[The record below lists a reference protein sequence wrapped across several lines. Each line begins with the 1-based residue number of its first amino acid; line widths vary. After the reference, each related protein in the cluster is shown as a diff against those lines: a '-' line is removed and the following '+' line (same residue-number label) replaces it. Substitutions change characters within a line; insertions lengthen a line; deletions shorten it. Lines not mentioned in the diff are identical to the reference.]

1 MKRIILGLLV
11 FCLLAEVVCAF
22 SYTGSQGLLT
32 LPTAN
37 MRRNGSGSI
46 GLNYAENDISGALA
60 ATFLE
65 NLELGIAAGSRDPVY
80 GFFKWRLSEETL
92 DRPAF
97 AVGAS
102 GSSFYAVL
110 SKNLLPNGLKAH
122 IGMGSG
128 EYKGVFGGISYVV
141 NPVSISPRKL
151 PVPIVTLLLELKDN
165 SREQEGSFVL
175 NFGGRLQLNNYFS
188 VDIGL
193 LDMKTLA
200 IGAYL
205 TTAF

>member
-102 GSSFYAVL
+102 GSSFY
-110 SKNLLPNGLKAH
+110 
-122 IGMGSG
+122 
-128 EYKGVFGGISYVV
+128 
-141 NPVSISPRKL
+141 
-151 PVPIVTLLLELKDN
+151 
-165 SREQEGSFVL
+165 
-175 NFGGRLQLNNYFS
+175 
-188 VDIGL
+188 
-193 LDMKTLA
+193 
-200 IGAYL
+200 
-205 TTAF
+205 

>member
-65 NLELGIAAGSRDPVY
+65 NLELGIAAGSRDQFMVFQMAPLR
-80 GFFKWRLSEETL
+80 G
-92 DRPAF
+92 
-97 AVGAS
+97 
-102 GSSFYAVL
+102 
-110 SKNLLPNGLKAH
+110 NLG
-122 IGMGSG
+122 
-128 EYKGVFGGISYVV
+128 
-141 NPVSISPRKL
+141 
-151 PVPIVTLLLELKDN
+151 
-165 SREQEGSFVL
+165 
-175 NFGGRLQLNNYFS
+175 
-188 VDIGL
+188 
-193 LDMKTLA
+193 
-200 IGAYL
+200 
-205 TTAF
+205 